1 MARGGIG
8 WLLCTFWVY
17 AGKCLEFK
25 RVDLKG
31 YLGQMKG
38 KKIEQGRDF
47 GDVGILGQFSL
58 FGFMAAFVNFEVTDQ
73 RPDVP
78 RIPGTFRGEWN

>member
-1 MARGGIG
+1 
-8 WLLCTFWVY
+8 
-17 AGKCLEFK
+17 
-25 RVDLKG
+25 
-31 YLGQMKG
+31 MKG